1 LKVNRIRHPIGCNN
15 TKLAAKKKQTQ
26 IKGMLA
32 MIVVQQTPGPT
43 TSPTTSPTT
52 NSGYIKNG
60 LLDVSKKQH
69 QPKAG
74 L

>member
-1 LKVNRIRHPIGCNN
+1 MKVNRIRHPIGCNN

-26 IKGMLA
+26 INGMLA
-32 MIVVQQTPGPT
+32 MIVVQQTPG
-43 TSPTTSPTT
+43 PTTSPTT

>member
-26 IKGMLA
+26 INGMLA
-32 MIVVQQTPGPT
+32 IIVVQQTPGST
-43 TSPTTSPTT
+43 TSSTTG
-52 NSGYIKNG
+52 SGYIQND
-60 LLDVSKKQH
+60 LLDVSKKQR